1 MVKELSAELLKT
13 QGKFYADLWK
23 EKPRDAPPT
32 MPANG
37 SDTSLDLVG
46 EPDPLTYS
54 WRNVSVYY
62 SRSTKAID
70 VPILKG
76 VTGICRPG
84 ELLAIMGASGAGKT
98 TLLNVLTHR
107 NNDKLR
113 IVGDL
118 FVNGHRVDPD
128 SLTSRSAYVQQ
139 DDLFIGTLTVR
150 EQLIFQALLRMDRHV
165 TYDER
170 IKRVNQVIMEL
181 GLVKCE
187 NTLIGVPGKAKSIS
201 GGEMKRLSF
210 ACEILTNP
218 SLMFCDEPTSGLDSF
233 MAQNV
238 VAVMKNMAERGKT
251 IISTIHQPSSEVFA
265 MFDRVLLMAE
275 GRVAFLGE
283 VEAALKFFGSTT
295 LGPFHRPAL
304 RAARQGAQMPP
315 EDRHDLRRV
324 PGQLFQRGHQ
334 GGVLANEQPSGV
346 TYQKE
351 NEDDGRCPY
360 KASWCK
366 QFRAVCWRSWLEVVR
381 EPFLI
386 RVRFLQI
393 MAIAINGGRVVQG
406 TKHGRGGCSTSTRPL
421 PPSHQ
426 HDFPELLGRHQ
437 HLLLPKHL
445 FLREHYN
452 GMYRPDVYFLAKNLV
467 EMPFFVT
474 YSFLYA
480 TIMYFMIGLNP
491 SLDRFL
497 TCALVSVLVALT
509 AVSFGYLLSCMASSV
524 NMALTL
530 LAPMTIPMM
539 LFGGFFLNE
548 KSTPVY
554 MIWVKYL
561 SWFNYGNEALMIN
574 QWQGVSNL
582 TCTGVKT
589 CFADGESILA
599 HLGYSQDDLWWDVAC
614 LGVLIVVYRVG
625 EDAVVRDRG
634 EGGRPSSAFLSHRND
649 GTEGLGA
656 LRLVKSGV
664 IPSLLR
670 GFERRKRNGC

>member
-1 MVKELSAELLKT
+1 MVKALTLELLKT
-13 QGKFYADLWK
+13 QGKLYAGAWK
-23 EKPRDAPPT
+23 EKNHE
-32 MPANG
+32 PAVMQPG
-37 SDTSLDLVG
+37 SSHTSLDLAG
-46 EPDPLTYS
+46 EPDPITYS

-62 SRSTKAID
+62 SRSTKAMD
-70 VPILKG
+70 VPILRG

-107 NNDKLR
+107 NSDKLR
-113 IVGDL
+113 ISGDL
-118 FVNGHRVDPD
+118 FVNGLRVDPD
-128 SLTSRSAYVQQ
+128 ALTSRSAYVQQ

-165 TYDER
+165 TYEER
-170 IKRVNQVIMEL
+170 VKRVNQVIMEL

-283 VEAALKFFGSTT
+283 VDAATKFLSSMDLHCPKQYNPSDYFIDQLSVQPGKELKC
-295 LGPFHRPAL
+295 
-304 RAARQGAQMPP
+304 RQKIDMISDVFRSSSFNEEVKTA
-315 EDRHDLRRV
+315 
-324 PGQLFQRGHQ
+324 
-334 GGVLANEQPSGV
+334 VLANEQQTGI
-346 TYQKE
+346 TFQKKDK
-351 NEDDGRCPY
+351 DDERSPY

-366 QFRAVCWRSWLEVVR
+366 QFRTVTWRSWLEVVR

-386 RVRFLQI
+386 RVRFFQI
-393 MAIAINGGRVVQG
+393 MAIAILVGVMYNRQQMDEVGVFNINGA
-406 TKHGRGGCSTSTRPL
+406 L
-421 PPSHQ
+421 
-426 HDFPELLGRHQ
+426 F
-437 HLLLPKHL
+437 LLLTNMTFQNCSAVINTFCSQKHL

-452 GMYRPDVYFLAKNLV
+452 GMYRTDVYFLAKNLV
-467 EMPFFVT
+467 ELPFFVT

-480 TIMYFMIGLNP
+480 SIIYWMIGLNP
-491 SLDRFL
+491 TLDRFL
-497 TCALVSVLVALT
+497 ICGLVSVLVALA
-509 AVSFGYLLSCMASSV
+509 AVSFGYLLSCMANSV

-548 KSTPVY
+548 KSAPVY
-554 MIWVKYL
+554 MMWVKYL
-561 SWFNYGNEALMIN
+561 SWFNYGNEALMVN
-574 QWQGVSNL
+574 QWSGVKNL
-582 TCTGVKT
+582 TCNGVKT
-589 CFADGESILA
+589 CFADGEAVLT
-599 HLGYSQDDLWWDVAC
+599 HLGYSEDDLWWDVTC
-614 LGVLIVVYRVG
+614 LAVLVVVYRVI
-625 EDAVVRDRG
+625 
-634 EGGRPSSAFLSHRND
+634 AFLF
-649 GTEGLGA
+649 L
-656 LRLVKSGV
+656 
-664 IPSLLR
+664 LLR
-670 GFERRKRNGC
+670 THRGKTRS

>member
-1 MVKELSAELLKT
+1 
-13 QGKFYADLWK
+13 
-23 EKPRDAPPT
+23 

-283 VEAALKFFGSTT
+283 VEAALKFFGSID
-295 LGPFHRPAL
+295 LHCPKQYNPSDHFIDQLSVQPGKEL
-304 RAARQGAQMPP
+304 KCRQKIDMICDAFRSSCFN
-315 EDRHDLRRV
+315 EDIK
-324 PGQLFQRGHQ
+324 

-393 MAIAINGGRVVQG
+393 MAIAIMVGVLYRGQNMDEVGVFNINGA
-406 TKHGRGGCSTSTRPL
+406 L
-421 PPSHQ
+421 
-426 HDFPELLGRHQ
+426 F
-437 HLLLPKHL
+437 LLLTNMTFQNCSAVINTFCSQKHL

-614 LGVLIVVYRVG
+614 LGVLIVVYRV
-625 EDAVVRDRG
+625 V
-634 EGGRPSSAFLSHRND
+634 AFL
-649 GTEGLGA
+649 L
-656 LRLVKSGV
+656 L
-664 IPSLLR
+664 LLR
-670 GFERRKRNGC
+670 THRGKTRS

>member
-283 VEAALKFFGSTT
+283 VEAALKFFGSID
-295 LGPFHRPAL
+295 LHCPKQYNPSDHFIDQLSVQPGKEL
-304 RAARQGAQMPP
+304 KCRQKIDMICDAFRSSCFN
-315 EDRHDLRRV
+315 EDIK
-324 PGQLFQRGHQ
+324 

-393 MAIAINGGRVVQG
+393 MAIAIMVGVLYRGQNMDEVGVFNINGA
-406 TKHGRGGCSTSTRPL
+406 L
-421 PPSHQ
+421 
-426 HDFPELLGRHQ
+426 F
-437 HLLLPKHL
+437 LLLTNMTFQNCSAVINTFCSQKHL

-614 LGVLIVVYRVG
+614 LGVLIVVYRV
-625 EDAVVRDRG
+625 V
-634 EGGRPSSAFLSHRND
+634 AFL
-649 GTEGLGA
+649 L
-656 LRLVKSGV
+656 L
-664 IPSLLR
+664 LLR
-670 GFERRKRNGC
+670 THRGKTRS

>member
-1 MVKELSAELLKT
+1 MVKALTTELLKT
-13 QGKFYADLWK
+13 QGKFYADMWK
-23 EKPRDAPPT
+23 EKPLDAQPT
-32 MPANG
+32 MQASG

-62 SRSTKAID
+62 SRSTKAMD

-150 EQLIFQALLRMDRHV
+150 EQLIFQALLRMNRDV
-165 TYDER
+165 TYGER

-187 NTLIGVPGKAKSIS
+187 NTLIGVPGKSKSIS

-238 VAVMKNMAERGKT
+238 VAVMKSMAERGKT

-265 MFDRVLLMAE
+265 MFDRVLFMAE
-275 GRVAFLGE
+275 GRIAFLGE
-283 VEAALKFFGSTT
+283 VDAALKFFGSID
-295 LGPFHRPAL
+295 LHCPKQYNPADHFIDQLSVQPGKELKCRQKIDLICDAFRSSCFH
-304 RAARQGAQMPP
+304 
-315 EDRHDLRRV
+315 EEIKT
-324 PGQLFQRGHQ
+324 
-334 GGVLANEQPSGV
+334 GVLANERPRDSI
-346 TYQKE
+346 YPKE
-351 NEDDGRCPY
+351 NPDDESSPY

-366 QFRAVCWRSWLEVVR
+366 QFRAVSWRSWLEVVR

-393 MAIAINGGRVVQG
+393 MAIAIMVGVLYRGQQMDEVGVFNINGA
-406 TKHGRGGCSTSTRPL
+406 L
-421 PPSHQ
+421 
-426 HDFPELLGRHQ
+426 F
-437 HLLLPKHL
+437 LLLTNMTFQNCSAVINTFCSQKHL

-452 GMYRPDVYFLAKNLV
+452 GMYRTDVYFLAKNLV
-467 EMPFFVT
+467 ELPFFVT

-480 TIMYFMIGLNP
+480 SIMYFMIGLNP
-491 SLDRFL
+491 ALERFL
-497 TCALVSVLVALT
+497 VCALVSVLVALT

-548 KSTPVY
+548 KSTPTY

-574 QWQGVSNL
+574 QWEGVKNL

-589 CFADGESILA
+589 CFSDGEAVLA
-599 HLGYSQDDLWWDVAC
+599 HLGYSDDDLWWDVSC
-614 LGVLIVVYRVG
+614 LVVLIVVYRV
-625 EDAVVRDRG
+625 V
-634 EGGRPSSAFLSHRND
+634 AFL
-649 GTEGLGA
+649 L
-656 LRLVKSGV
+656 L
-664 IPSLLR
+664 LLR
-670 GFERRKRNGC
+670 THRGKTRS